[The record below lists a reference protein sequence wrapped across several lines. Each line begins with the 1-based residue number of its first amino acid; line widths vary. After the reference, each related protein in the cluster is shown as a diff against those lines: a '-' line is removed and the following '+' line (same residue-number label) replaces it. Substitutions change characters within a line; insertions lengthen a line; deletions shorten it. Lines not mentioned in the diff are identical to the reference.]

1 MARGNSTVATGE
13 FTVATGEVTVA
24 TGEIG
29 HGRPRGA
36 CRNFCQSHVR
46 QKQRH
51 SNRDRDVRLGFPYL
65 LAGVSQFPPPP
76 RATICN
82 PGRGCYHSGVLS
94 SSFYPWG

>member
-1 MARGNSTVATGE
+1 MARGNS
-13 FTVATGEVTVA
+13 TVATGEVTVA

-51 SNRDRDVRLGFPYL
+51 SNTDRDVRPGILEHGGSCPSAGARPRHFL
-65 LAGVSQFPPPP
+65 LNCGHAQVSWPVYG
-76 RATICN
+76 N
-82 PGRGCYHSGVLS
+82 
-94 SSFYPWG
+94 